1 MSIYDAVG
9 STDVRIVK
17 ELEARIAALENL
29 VRTVTGAPVTKASGP
44 MFLPDSST
52 PATPSGGIRIYA
64 VGGTFRVIQSNG
76 AVKEISAFTPA
87 ANIVVPGISAP
98 NAPAGYVQSQA
109 QAISD
114 GLATTYNSHL
124 ALVLSLRAAG
134 ILV

>member
-1 MSIYDAVG
+1 MSIYDPVG

-17 ELEARIAALENL
+17 DLETRIAALETL

-44 MFLPDSST
+44 LFVPNAST

-64 VGGTFRVIQSNG
+64 VGGTFRVIQSDG
-76 AVKEISAFTPA
+76 TIKEISEFTPA
-87 ANIVVPGISAP
+87 DNVIVPGISAP
-98 NAPAGYVQSQA
+98 NAPGTYSQSQA

-114 GLATTYNSHL
+114 GLATTYNSL
-124 ALVLSLRAAG
+124 VALIVNLRAAG